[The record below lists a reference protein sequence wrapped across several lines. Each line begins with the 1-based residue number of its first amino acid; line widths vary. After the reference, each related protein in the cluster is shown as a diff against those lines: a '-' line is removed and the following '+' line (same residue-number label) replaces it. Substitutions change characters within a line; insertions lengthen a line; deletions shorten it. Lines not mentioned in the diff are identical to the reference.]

1 MKKRYIFCKSAT
13 KTASSAQLRENF
25 LIDDLFSPNR
35 IDLYY
40 IDCDRTILG
49 SACPVSER
57 LELLADSDMRSEYF
71 CKRREIGILNIGGT
85 GSVEVDKKVFK
96 LGHLEMLYIGRG
108 SQKIFF
114 ETENPE
120 NPAEFYLLSYPAH
133 AEYPSEK
140 AERGDANILRLG
152 DKSHANIRQIN
163 QVICPN
169 KIRSCQLVMGYT
181 QLSEGSVW
189 NTMPAHTHERR
200 SEIYLYFGIAPE
212 ERVFHFMGDPQE
224 TRHIA
229 VGNKNIVISPPW
241 SIHSGCGTANYTFC
255 WGMGGENQHFADM
268 DEIPTNKLI

>member
-40 IDCDRTILG
+40 IDCDRAIVG
-49 SACPVSER
+49 SACPASER
-57 LELLADSDMRSEYF
+57 LELLPDDEMRAEYF
-71 CKRREIGILNIGGT
+71 CKRREIGVLNIGGT
-85 GSVEVDKKVFK
+85 GSIEVDGKNFT
-96 LGHLEMLYIGRG
+96 LEHLDMLYIGRG
-108 SQKIFF
+108 SKKIFF
-114 ETENPE
+114 TSENPQF
-120 NPAEFYLLSYPAH
+120 PAEFYLLSYPAH
-133 AEYPSEK
+133 TEYPTEK
-140 AERGDANILRLG
+140 AEYGMANQLKLG
-152 DKSHANIRQIN
+152 TGAHANIRRIN

-181 QLSEGSVW
+181 ELSEGSVW

-200 SEIYLYFGIAPE
+200 SEIYLYFGIQPE
-212 ERVFHFMGDPQE
+212 ERIIHFMGEPQE

-229 VGNKNIVISPPW
+229 VGNKNVVVSPPW
-241 SIHSGCGTANYTFC
+241 SIHSGCGTTNYTFC
-255 WGMGGENQHFADM
+255 WGMGGENQDFADM